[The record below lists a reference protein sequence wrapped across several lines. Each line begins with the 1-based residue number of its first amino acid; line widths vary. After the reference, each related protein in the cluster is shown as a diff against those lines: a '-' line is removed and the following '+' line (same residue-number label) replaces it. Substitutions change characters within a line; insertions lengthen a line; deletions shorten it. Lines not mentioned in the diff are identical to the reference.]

1 MEQRT
6 ILIVDDRAE
15 DREVYRRYLL
25 QDHEYHYTI
34 LEEESGKGGLMLCQ
48 QFNPDS
54 ILVNYVLPDM
64 NGLGFLA
71 QLKQQVQG
79 NVPPAI
85 VLAERGIESVV
96 VQARKRGVWNYLIK
110 EQMTANDL
118 LFALNNAI
126 EYARL
131 RESQKLL
138 QEITNTTP
146 GILYVQDIV
155 ERHNIYINRQT
166 TEVLGYTPEQIQDMG
181 QGVLEELMHPE
192 DLVRV
197 PEHFQLFD
205 LIEDGKILE
214 FEYRMRHANGEWR
227 WFCSQETV
235 FKRNSEGSVQQI
247 LGTAL
252 DITRHKRAEVA
263 LKQQLLREQLVT
275 KIAQHIRQSLK
286 LEEIFRTTVDEVR
299 QFLQTDRVLLF
310 RLEPDGSGTVVMESV
325 SPEWTPILSTNIF
338 DPCFRDSWAEPY
350 RLGLVVAKTDI
361 YNSGIDPCHV
371 ELLKRFQ
378 VRANLVVPVLQKEQL
393 WGLLIAHHCQAPRQW
408 HQVEIDLLKQLATQ
422 VGIAIQQATLL
433 EQAEAANRAKDEFVA
448 MVTHDLRTPLNAI
461 LGWTHLLRHLKL
473 DEAGVARG
481 LESIEQSAKFQEKL
495 LEDLQDITRIIQG
508 QLKLQVSE
516 VNLVDVIQAALE
528 TAYPLAYDKTLCLE
542 SIIDNSI
549 ETISGDPKRLQQ
561 VLGNLLS
568 NSIKFTPKGGRIE
581 VRLERIDGFAQIK
594 VSDTGC
600 GISADFL
607 PYVFERYQ
615 QAKGDRQ
622 RDGLGL
628 GLAIARHLVELHN
641 GTIEVTSLGL
651 GHGTT
656 FTIKLPLGIMNYEL

>member
-6 ILIVDDRAE
+6 VLIIDDCAE

-25 QDHEYHYTI
+25 QDRDCGYKI
-34 LEEESGKGGLMLCQ
+34 LEEESGTGGLMLCQ
-48 QFNPDS
+48 QFNPDT
-54 ILVNYVLPDM
+54 ILVNYMLPDM
-64 NGLGFLA
+64 NGLEFLA
-71 QLKQQVQG
+71 QLKQQTQG

-85 VLAERGIESVV
+85 VLAGRGNASIVI
-96 VQARKRGVWNYLIK
+96 QAMNRGVWNYLVK
-110 EQMTANDL
+110 EQMTAKDL
-118 LFALNNAI
+118 LFALNDAM
-126 EYARL
+126 EYTRL

-146 GILYVQDIV
+146 GILYIQDIV
-155 ERHNIYINRQT
+155 EQNNIYINRQT
-166 TEVLGYTPEQIQDMG
+166 TEVLGYTPQQLQAMG
-181 QGVLEELMHPE
+181 ARVLEELMHPE
-192 DLVRV
+192 DLLRV
-197 PEHFQLFD
+197 SKHFQDFD
-205 LIEDGKILE
+205 LVEDGKIVE

-235 FKRNSEGSVQQI
+235 FKRNSQGSVQQI

-286 LEEIFRTTVDEVR
+286 LEEIFKTTVDEVR

-325 SPEWTPILSTNIF
+325 SSNWPSIVSTNIF
-338 DPCFRDSWAEPY
+338 DPCFRDSWVEPY

-371 ELLKRFQ
+371 ELLARFQ

-393 WGLLIAHHCQAPRQW
+393 WGLLIAHHCEAPRQW
-408 HQVEIDLLKQLATQ
+408 HQFEIDLLKQLATQ

-448 MVTHDLRTPLNAI
+448 MVTHDLRTPLNGI
-461 LGWTHLLRHLKL
+461 LGWTHLLRNLKL
-473 DEAGVARG
+473 DEAAFARG

-542 SIIDNSI
+542 SILDNSI

-568 NSIKFTPKGGRIE
+568 NAIKFTPNGGRIKMQ
-581 VRLERIDGFAQIK
+581 LERVDSFAHITI
-594 VSDTGC
+594 SDTGC
-600 GISADFL
+600 GISEDFL

-615 QAKGDRQ
+615 QAKGARY

-628 GLAIARHLVELHN
+628 GLAIARHLIELHN
-641 GTIEVTSLGL
+641 GTIQVSSPGI
-651 GHGTT
+651 GQGAT
-656 FTIKLPLGIMNYEL
+656 FIIKLPLAHNQQ

>member
-6 ILIVDDRAE
+6 VLIIDICAE

-25 QDHEYHYTI
+25 QDHEHLYRI
-34 LEEESGKGGLMLCQ
+34 LEAESGEEGLMLCQ

-54 ILVNYVLPDM
+54 ILINYVLPDLD
-64 NGLGFLA
+64 GLEFLA
-71 QLKQQVQG
+71 QLQQQTQG
-79 NVPPAI
+79 NAPPAI
-85 VLAERGIESVV
+85 ALVERDNESIVL
-96 VQARKRGVWNYLIK
+96 QAMKRGLRDYLVK
-110 EQMTANDL
+110 EQMTASDL
-118 LFALNNAI
+118 LFALNIAV
-126 EYARL
+126 EYSRL
-131 RESQKLL
+131 LESQKLL

-146 GILYVQDIV
+146 GILYVHDII

-166 TEVLGYTPEQIQDMG
+166 IEAIGYTPQQIQDKG
-181 QGVLEELMHPE
+181 QTVLEELMHPE
-192 DLVRV
+192 DLARI
-197 PEHFQLFD
+197 PEHFQCFN
-205 LIEDGKILE
+205 LIEHGKIVE

-235 FKRNSEGSVQQI
+235 FRRNSQGLVQQI
-247 LGTAL
+247 LGAAL
-252 DITRHKRAEVA
+252 DITKYKRAEIT

-325 SPEWTPILSTNIF
+325 SPKWTPILSTNIF
-338 DPCFRDSWAEPY
+338 DPCFRDTWAEPY

-371 ELLKRFQ
+371 ELLERFQ
-378 VRANLVVPVLQKEQL
+378 VRANLVVPVLKKEEL
-393 WGLLIAHHCQAPRQW
+393 WGLLIAHHCEAPRQW
-408 HQVEIDLLKQLATQ
+408 QQVEIDLLKQLATQ
-422 VGIAIQQATLL
+422 VGIAIHQATLL
-433 EQAEAANRAKDEFVA
+433 ERAEAANRAKDEFVA

-461 LGWTHLLRHLKL
+461 LGWTQLLRKLKL
-473 DEAGVARG
+473 DEAGTDRG

-516 VNLVDVIQAALE
+516 VNLVDVIQVALE
-528 TAYPLAYDKTLCLE
+528 TAYPLIYDKNLCLE
-542 SIIDNSI
+542 SRLDTSI
-549 ETISGDPKRLQQ
+549 EAISGDSKRLQQ

-568 NSIKFTPKGGRIE
+568 NAIKFTPKGGRIE
-581 VRLERIDGFAQIK
+581 VRLERVARSAQIK

-641 GTIEVTSLGL
+641 GTIEVTSPGV
-651 GHGTT
+651 GQGAT
-656 FTIKLPLGIMNYEL
+656 FTIKLLLGIMNDE

>member
-1 MEQRT
+1 MEQRKV
-6 ILIVDDRAE
+6 LIIDICAK
-15 DREVYRRYLL
+15 DREVYRGYLL
-25 QDHEYHYTI
+25 QDRERHYKL
-34 LEEESGKGGLMLCQ
+34 LEAESGKEGLMLCQ
-48 QFNPDS
+48 QSKPDG
-54 ILVNYVLPDM
+54 ILINYVLPDM
-64 NGLGFLA
+64 DALEFLA
-71 QLKQQVQG
+71 QLRQKIQG
-79 NVPPAI
+79 SVPPAI
-85 VLAERGIESVV
+85 ALVEQDHESLIL
-96 VQARKRGVWNYLIK
+96 QGMKRGLQDYLVK
-110 EQMTANDL
+110 EQMTPSSL
-118 LFALNNAI
+118 LFALNIAT
-126 EYARL
+126 EYSRL
-131 RESQKLL
+131 QESQSLL

-146 GILYVQDIV
+146 GILYVHDII

-166 TEVLGYTPEQIQDMG
+166 IEAIGYTPEQIQEKG
-181 QGVLEELMHPE
+181 PTVLEKLMHPE
-192 DLVRV
+192 DLARI
-197 PEHFQLFD
+197 PEHFQRFN
-205 LIEDGKILE
+205 LIEKGKIVE

-235 FKRNSEGSVQQI
+235 FRRNTQGSVQEI
-247 LGTAL
+247 LGAAL
-252 DITRHKRAEVA
+252 DITKYKRAELA

-325 SPEWTPILSTNIF
+325 GSQWTPILSTNIF
-338 DPCFRDSWAEPY
+338 DPCFRETWAEPY

-371 ELLKRFQ
+371 ELL
-378 VRANLVVPVLQKEQL
+378 EEL
-393 WGLLIAHHCQAPRQW
+393 WGLLIAHHCEAPRQW

-461 LGWTHLLRHLKL
+461 LGWSQLLRKLKL
-473 DEAGVARG
+473 DEAGIVRG
-481 LESIEQSAKFQEKL
+481 IESIEQSAKFQEKL
-495 LEDLQDITRIIQG
+495 LEDLQDITRIVQG
-508 QLKLQVSE
+508 QLKLQLKE

-528 TAYPLAYDKTLCLE
+528 TAYPLAYDKNLCLE
-542 SIIDNSI
+542 AIFDTSI
-549 ETISGDPKRLQQ
+549 EPISGDPKRLQQ

-568 NSIKFTPKGGRIE
+568 NAIKFTPEGGRVE
-581 VRLERIDGFAQIK
+581 LRLEQVDRFAQIT

-600 GISADFL
+600 GIGADFL

-615 QAKGDRQ
+615 QAKSARQ
-622 RDGLGL
+622 KDGLGL

-641 GTIEVTSLGL
+641 GTIEVTSSGINQ
-651 GHGTT
+651 GAT
-656 FTIKLPLGIMNYEL
+656 FTVKLPLGMMNYEL